1 MTTSAKRNKKYEIIY
16 SIIAAILT
24 IPYGVAFSLITHFQA
39 ESSHLLFK
47 LLVWLLGIA
56 FCISFVYGLLKLFKF
71 KHKLNLKLVFIL
83 TSVISATLAVAIAG
97 TFELD
102 YFITLAAI
110 VGLYEL
116 FHKILEKK
124 NDNSRT

>member
-16 SIIAAILT
+16 SIIAGILT

-56 FCISFVYGLLKLFKF
+56 ICISFVYGFLKLFKF

-83 TSVISATLAVAIAG
+83 TSVISA

-124 NDNSRT
+124 NDNSRA